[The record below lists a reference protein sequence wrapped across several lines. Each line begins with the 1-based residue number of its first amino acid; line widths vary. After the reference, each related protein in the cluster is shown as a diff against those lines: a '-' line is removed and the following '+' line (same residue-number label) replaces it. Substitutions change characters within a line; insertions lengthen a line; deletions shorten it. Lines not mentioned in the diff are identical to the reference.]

1 MLYLK
6 ASQSNTINVTW
17 TERATNATIYK
28 LILTNIAKNT
38 STVVYID
45 AISNASSYEER
56 YDRFTFTLGALEK
69 GQYKYEV
76 LQDANGYAPGD
87 ALGGGLFVFEDSGY
101 AYISA
106 AADQATDAP
115 WGCEGTAIQQDP
127 NASEIGYGQLN
138 TADIIGGCATS
149 GISARICDE
158 LTLNG
163 YSDWFLP
170 SEQELEQMYL
180 LLKLN
185 GFGNFANQRY
195 WSSTQDSSDPA
206 NKATAMDF
214 NNGSFHAHQK
224 SQTNR
229 HTRAMRRF
237 VMGTPRVVETGLAN
251 IEPATET
258 YIAQNNTID
267 YAVYQ

>member
-38 STVVYID
+38 STAVYID

-76 LQDANGYAPGD
+76 YQDANGYAAGD
-87 ALGGGLFVFEDSGY
+87 TLGGGLFVFEDGGY

-106 AADQATDAP
+106 AADQSTNAP
-115 WGCEGTAIQQDP
+115 WGCQGTLILEGASPEAI
-127 NASEIGYGQLN
+127 GQGLIN
-138 TADIIGGCATS
+138 TATIVAGCATS
-149 GISARICDE
+149 GISARLCDE
-158 LTLNG
+158 LILNG

-170 SEQELEQMYL
+170 SLDELSEMYTK
-180 LLKLN
+180 LKVN
-185 GFGNFANQRY
+185 GFGNFANHTY
-195 WSSTQDSSDPA
+195 WSSTQADA
-206 NKATAMDF
+206 NQAFTVNM
-214 NNGSFHAHQK
+214 NNGNQGTHSK
-224 SQTNR
+224 GSTSNR
-229 HTRAMRRF
+229 YTRAMRRF
-237 VMGTPRVVETGLAN
+237 LMGTPRVVETGLAY
-251 IEPATET
+251 IEPAVET
-258 YIAQNNTID
+258 YVAPSNNNT
-267 YAVYQ
+267 YVSF

>member
-76 LQDANGYAPGD
+76 LQDANGYAAGD

-106 AADQATDAP
+106 AADQSTDAP
-115 WGCEGTAIQQDP
+115 WGCQGTDISGTLSAVGTGS
-127 NASEIGYGQLN
+127 AN
-138 TADIIGGCATS
+138 TALIVAGCATS

-170 SEQELEQMYL
+170 SLDELAEMYT
-180 LLKLN
+180 KLAAD
-185 GFGNFANQRY
+185 GLGNFANHTY
-195 WSSTQDSSDPA
+195 WSSTQQS
-206 NKATAMDF
+206 ATQAYTIDM
-214 NNGSFHAHQK
+214 NNGNQGTHAK
-224 SQTNR
+224 DNTSNR
-229 HTRAMRRF
+229 YTRAMRRF
-237 VMGTPRVVETGLAN
+237 LMGTPRVVETGLAY
-251 IEPATET
+251 IEPAVET
-258 YIAQNNTID
+258 YVAPSNNNT
-267 YAVYQ
+267 YVSF